1 MLRFSPGLPM
11 AAMRSVSSAFP
22 LALLSDAPS
31 ESEEEEQA
39 EMIGEAAATVVA
51 AAMNLRKSLR
61 CMNSPSCVFDCSIGG
76 NY

>member
-1 MLRFSPGLPM
+1 M

-22 LALLSDAPS
+22 FALLSDAPS

-61 CMNSPSCVFDCSIGG
+61 
-76 NY
+76 